1 MRFTYILTHIKQKE
15 REKKNNN
22 HNLKSFVIISIIK
35 KKLFLVVIVV
45 VIESNIYR
53 EGHLKRISQLLR
65 NFSSLQIYNNII
77 QKQKIY
83 KILQIYITKVD

>member
-15 REKKNNN
+15 RERKNNN
-22 HNLKSFVIISIIK
+22 HNLKSFVIISII

-53 EGHLKRISQLLR
+53 EGHLIRISQLLR
-65 NFSSLQIYNNII
+65 NFKPSNI
-77 QKQKIY
+77 
-83 KILQIYITKVD
+83 